1 MKKVVEFLSVLVL
14 NIILFKVLKLLIE
27 VDIPEI
33 LFWTILAISIVF
45 NGLSIVWFFS
55 SDKVRETLLIP
66 KKIIIQLK
74 KNKIIVLLFLGVIV
88 GVYPLG
94 YYLMS
99 WLLYSFSETYSFLAL
114 IGLVLYPIIY
124 IVNLFM
130 YFVMSGADFE
140 IGGKAL
146 QRALKI
152 CPHCLKK
159 IPSIFT
165 SKCPHC
171 TVDL

>member
-1 MKKVVEFLSVLVL
+1 MK
-14 NIILFKVLKLLIE
+14 
-27 VDIPEI
+27 
-33 LFWTILAISIVF
+33 
-45 NGLSIVWFFS
+45 
-55 SDKVRETLLIP
+55 R
-66 KKIIIQLK
+66 
-74 KNKIIVLLFLGVIV
+74 NKIIVLLFLGVIV

-159 IPSIFT
+159 ITSIFH
-165 SKCPHC
+165 SKMSSCNC
-171 TVDL
+171 